1 MAEQKE
7 FLTKEKFEE
16 LQVELET
23 LKTVK
28 RKEVAENLE
37 YAKSLG
43 DLSENAEY
51 QEAREMQANVE
62 DRIQKL
68 ENMMKTSVVISE
80 NRTDKIG
87 IGSKITIKNESSGE
101 SFDYILVGTEEANL
115 SQKKIS
121 VQSPVGQAVAGKVK
135 GDSVTVVTPK
145 GTVKFKVVSIG

>member
-16 LQVELET
+16 LQAELET

-80 NRTDKIG
+80 NRPDKVG
-87 IGSKITIKNESSGE
+87 IGSKITIKNENTGE
-101 SFDYILVGTEEANL
+101 SFG
-115 SQKKIS
+115 
-121 VQSPVGQAVAGKVK
+121 
-135 GDSVTVVTPK
+135 
-145 GTVKFKVVSIG
+145 